1 MDQAAVKY
9 LCLSNLLPLKIT
21 NVYCYLRRH
30 YGASA
35 MKLYFE
41 YVKVHLRIQTIRN
54 DLLFIRTC
62 RREELIP
69 TFARIRIA
77 NPHLRY
83 TKVHYE
89 CSQRIL
95 QAELKYKKRLL
106 THTHRHATRLKSML
120 KDLCLL

>member
-1 MDQAAVKY
+1 
-9 LCLSNLLPLKIT
+9 
-21 NVYCYLRRH
+21 
-30 YGASA
+30 
-35 MKLYFE
+35 MKLYLE

-62 RREELIP
+62 KKEELIP

-89 CSQRIL
+89 CSKRIL
-95 QAELKYKKRLL
+95 QAELNYRKRLL
-106 THTHRHATRLKSML
+106 TYTHRHLTRLTSML
-120 KDLCLL
+120 KDSVPI